1 MGKRE
6 ELIEAAAR
14 AMVKRVADDA
24 RLATVP
30 AALHVDH
37 YWHEWKDDAE
47 IALDAI
53 LAGLKTPSEEMLD
66 AADMADELE
75 GDYPDGRN
83 RAIWKA
89 MLSTLE
95 ETKP

>member
-6 ELIEAAAR
+6 ELINEAAR
-14 AMVKRVADDA
+14 AIAVTFA
-24 RLATVP
+24 RLQNRATS
-30 AALHVDH
+30 LGEDCVDVTPVG
-37 YWHEWKDDAE
+37 EA
-47 IALDAI
+47 ALDAI

-83 RAIWKA
+83 RAIWQA

>member
-6 ELIEAAAR
+6 ELIEAAKA
-14 AMVKRVADDA
+14 AMLKRYCERFGRDPTEIDPSFSGIM
-24 RLATVP
+24 LENAT
-30 AALHVDH
+30 A
-37 YWHEWKDDAE
+37 
-47 IALDAI
+47 ALDAI

-83 RAIWKA
+83 RAIWQA

>member
-14 AMVKRVADDA
+14 AIAHAVMAQSDNG
-24 RLATVP
+24 VP
-30 AALHVDH
+30 EKASDWRNEAAST
-37 YWHEWKDDAE
+37 
-47 IALDAI
+47 LDAI
-53 LAGLKTPSEEMLD
+53 LAGLKKTTPEMLD